1 MIHYPV
7 VRSLQI
13 LLDFMANELLEAKG
27 ADARRFVDDRY
38 IRELEEDGFI
48 AALSARS

>member
-1 MIHYPV
+1 
-7 VRSLQI
+7 
-13 LLDFMANELLEAKG
+13 MANELAEAKG

-48 AALSARS
+48 ASLSARS